1 MGARQR
7 ETVSEMEWEWPL
19 HFFLPP
25 FSQILIP
32 LRAEFHRAVGEGH
45 QPSSYHEETLA
56 LLVLQLKIIIPLQPV
71 WAAVSIPV
79 TGWREPLRA
88 VGDHRR
94 ESTLEAQPAR
104 PPV

>member
-32 LRAEFHRAVGEGH
+32 SRAEFHRAVGEGH

-56 LLVLQLKIIIPLQPV
+56 LLVLQLKIIIPLQPRLGHGFY
-71 WAAVSIPV
+71 
-79 TGWREPLRA
+79 TR
-88 VGDHRR
+88 HRVER
-94 ESTLEAQPAR
+94 TLEGCRR
-104 PPV
+104 PQT